1 MKFVLS
7 YIVEKFPSF
16 FTLFI
21 IMCRVCRYCESELY
35 VVVVIIGVV
44 AFHVFIMCE
53 NLNTRQCE
61 RCASKMIMMISVEYG
76 VVSTL

>member
-21 IMCRVCRYCESELY
+21 IMCRVCRYCESEL
-35 VVVVIIGVV
+35 VVVIIGVV

-53 NLNTRQCE
+53 NLNRRQCE

-76 VVSTL
+76 IYSLICV